1 MKFRL
6 FFTYIF
12 IEFIAIYNQLTN
24 DCYAKN
30 ENQISGMSCIHGIH
44 ACIFLFNGECPIKNQ
59 RNCNGC

>member
-12 IEFIAIYNQLTN
+12 IELIAIYNQFTI

-30 ENQISGMSCIHGIH
+30 ENQTTGMSSIHYVD
-44 ACIFLFNGECPIKNQ
+44 ACLFLFNGECPIKN
-59 RNCNGC
+59 